1 MALFI
6 KDVWKAL
13 RSNFKHGR
21 TAILV
26 VPTRS
31 YMVELLAYAL
41 DDKEMTGMRHINMFH
56 VMVKF
61 LNFDVTVMVQNYHG
75 IQLVE
80 RIYEYTMGRRN
91 HDLVLV
97 DCGNIGAAEKR
108 SLQQIMSARMGT
120 FSVMVDA

>member
-1 MALFI
+1 MALFT
-6 KDVWKAL
+6 KDIWKAL
-13 RSNFKHGR
+13 RPSFKPGR

-31 YMVELLAYAL
+31 YMVELLAHAL

-56 VMVKF
+56 VMVRF
-61 LNFDVTVMVQNYHG
+61 LNFDVTVMVRNHHH

-80 RIYEYTMGRRN
+80 RIHEYTMGK
-91 HDLVLV
+91 HDIDLVLV
-97 DCGNIGAAEKR
+97 DCGNIGEVEKR
-108 SLQQIMSARMGT
+108 SLQQIMSARIGT

>member
-13 RSNFKHGR
+13 RSSFKPNR

-31 YMVELLAYAL
+31 YMVELLAHAL

-56 VMVKF
+56 VTVKF
-61 LNFDVTVMVQNYHG
+61 LNFDVTVMVRNHHG

-80 RIYEYTMGRRN
+80 RIHEYTMGRRN

-97 DCGNIGAAEKR
+97 DCGNIGADEKR